1 LLLKEVLEM
10 ENLIRIYAGY
20 IDCLNSREIGRLGE
34 FVGEDVFYNGAR
46 LGLAGYKAMLEN
58 DFREIPDLWF
68 SVQIL
73 IADETT
79 VASRINFDVTPR
91 GEFFGLQI
99 NGRRVSFSE
108 NVFYEFEEAR
118 IVRVWSVI
126 DKAAI
131 RLQLE

>member
-1 LLLKEVLEM
+1 M
-10 ENLIRIYAGY
+10 EHLTRIYTRY
-20 IDCLNSREIGRLGE
+20 IDCLNSREIDRLGE
-34 FVGEDVFYNGAR
+34 FVDEEVDYNGAR

-73 IADETT
+73 IASEAA
-79 VASRINFDVTPR
+79 VGSRINFDVTPR

-108 NVFYEFEEAR
+108 NVFYEFEDGR
-118 IVRVWSVI
+118 IIRVWSVI

-131 RLQLE
+131 ERQLG